1 MPAGRPSVF
10 SQEIAN
16 SILERIADGESLR
29 SICCDEGMPN
39 KATVFRWLVDPQHVD
54 FATKYTLAREVQAD
68 SLVDEMT
75 DIADD
80 GTNDWMEK
88 KSNDGDVI
96 GWQENG
102 EALRR
107 SALRISARQWIA
119 AKLRPKKYG
128 DKVSLAGHDGGALT
142 VIIGTKDAGLL

>member
-1 MPAGRPSVF
+1 MP
-10 SQEIAN
+10 
-16 SILERIADGESLR
+16 D
-29 SICCDEGMPN
+29 
-39 KATVFRWLVDPQHVD
+39 KATVLRWLSQDTVFRDQY
-54 FATKYTLAREVQAD
+54 ARAREDQAD
-68 SLVDEMT
+68 ALFEEVLEIS
-75 DIADD
+75 DD
-80 GTNDWMEK
+80 GTNDWMGK

-128 DKVSLAGHDGGALT
+128 DKVALAGHDGGALT